1 MNTNTTL
8 RPTHSATRH
17 RGGSRT
23 EDIVSAPYTTETAD
37 MIRAIKDHSGMN
49 VAEIAEAARHGADA
63 GWPGFTYT
71 QDCVDFYNA
80 NEDAIQEWLHE
91 DADNFGQTV
100 PEMIAGFGR
109 SEMADT
115 PDGLANLL
123 AWYALERAG
132 HEFNR

>member
-1 MNTNTTL
+1 M
-8 RPTHSATRH
+8 
-17 RGGSRT
+17 
-23 EDIVSAPYTTETAD
+23 SAPYTTELAD
-37 MIRAIKDHSGMN
+37 MIRAIKDHSGMD
-49 VAEIAEAARHGADA
+49 VAEIVEAARHGADS

-71 QDCVDFYNA
+71 SDCVDFYNA
-80 NEDAIQEWLHE
+80 HEDAIQAWLHE
-91 DADNFGQTV
+91 DADSQGVTV
-100 PEMIAGFGR
+100 PVMISHFGR

>member
-1 MNTNTTL
+1 
-8 RPTHSATRH
+8 
-17 RGGSRT
+17 
-23 EDIVSAPYTTETAD
+23 
-37 MIRAIKDHSGMN
+37 MIRAIKDHSEMD
-49 VAEIAEAARHGADA
+49 VAQIVEASKYGADA

-71 QDCVDFYNA
+71 SDCVDFYNA
-80 NEDAIQEWLHE
+80 NESAIQEMLHE

-109 SEMADT
+109 AEMADT

-132 HEFNR
+132 HEFANA